1 MANIQLA
8 QLYKDLQQ
16 SFNARPCDLRK
27 CGILLAQLKIGL
39 VETGLLIPH
48 GDVNLDDLV
57 VARDILE
64 IGAFWSIRSKD
75 IPSFDRYFSQLLTFY
90 NDYRSVPF
98 PRSSAI
104 PDQVSARGITY
115 PLHSSQLPPS
125 PREYPIRGLNLIRLL
140 TQNRI
145 ADFHTTLES
154 LPLPADSLTQNPYIR
169 HPVNLER
176 WLMEGSYSKVWN
188 AREEAPAEEYKF
200 FVDSLMG
207 TIRNEIASCEEA
219 AYESLPLKDAAT
231 LLFFPSQSELF
242 AFAQQRGW
250 EVSLSTGIIT
260 FKKKGEEKFEI
271 PKEKLITADLA
282 YARELEQ
289 IV

>member
-1 MANIQLA
+1 MSSQLPNLHKELIRA
-8 QLYKDLQQ
+8 FTSHPSDL
-16 SFNARPCDLRK
+16 AATGK
-27 CGILLAQLKIGL
+27 LLARLKIVL
-39 VETGLLIPH
+39 IDTDLLFPQPSS
-48 GDVNLDDLV
+48 NPKELV

-64 IGAFWSIRSKD
+64 IGAFWSIRTRD
-75 IPSFDRYFSQLLTFY
+75 VPSFDRYFSQLQTFY
-90 NDYRSVPF
+90 NDFNSV
-98 PRSSAI
+98 
-104 PDQVSARGITY
+104 
-115 PLHSSQLPPS
+115 LPPS
-125 PREYPIRGLNLIRLL
+125 EREYPIRGLNLIRLL
-140 TQNRI
+140 IQNRI

-154 LPLPADSLTQNPYIR
+154 LPLPADELLNNPFIK

-231 LLFFPSQSELF
+231 LLFFKTQSELL
-242 AFAQQRGW
+242 AFAKQRDW
-250 EVSLSTGIIT
+250 QVNLTQETIT
-260 FKKKGEEKFEI
+260 FTHKSEEKMEI
-271 PKEKLITADLA
+271 PKDKLIANNLA

>member
-1 MANIQLA
+1 MTQLKE
-8 QLYKDLQQ
+8 LYEELIRG
-16 SFNARPCDLRK
+16 FNAKPSDLKK
-27 CGILLAQLKIGL
+27 CTVTLNKLKLGL
-39 VETGLLIPH
+39 IEAGLLLPK
-48 GDVNLDDLV
+48 GDVILGDLV
-57 VARDILE
+57 VAREVLE
-64 IGAFWSIRSKD
+64 IGAIVSIRSRD
-75 IPSFDRYFSQLLTFY
+75 IPSFDRYFAQLQTFY
-90 NDYRSVPF
+90 TDYSE
-98 PRSSAI
+98 S
-104 PDQVSARGITY
+104 
-115 PLHSSQLPPS
+115 LPPS
-125 PREYPIRGLNLIRLL
+125 KREYPIRGLNLIRLL

-154 LPLPADSLTQNPYIR
+154 LDADVIAENPYIS

-231 LLFFPSQSELF
+231 LLFFPNQSGLLIF
-242 AFAQQRGW
+242 AKERGW
-250 EVSLSTGIIT
+250 QVDISAGTIN
-260 FKKKGEEKFEI
+260 FKRKGEEKMEI
-271 PKEKLITADLA
+271 PKQRLITASLA

>member
-1 MANIQLA
+1 MAQHFRA
-8 QLYKDLQQ
+8 LYDDLQR
-16 SFNARPCDLRK
+16 SFTASPSDLKK
-27 CGILLAQLKIGL
+27 CGTLLAQLKMGL
-39 VETGLLIPH
+39 IEAGLLLPQ
-48 GDVNLDDLV
+48 GDPPLVDLIA
-57 VARDILE
+57 ARDILE
-64 IGAFWSIRSKD
+64 IGAFWSIRTRD
-75 IPSFDRYFSQLLTFY
+75 VPSFDRYFSQLQTFY
-90 NDYRSVPF
+90 TDYSSV
-98 PRSSAI
+98 
-104 PDQVSARGITY
+104 
-115 PLHSSQLPPS
+115 LPPS
-125 PREYPIRGLNLIRLL
+125 KREYPIRGLNLIRLL

-154 LPLPADSLTQNPYIR
+154 LPLPADVIADNPYIS

-231 LLFFPSQSELF
+231 LLFFTSQSELLK
-242 AFAQQRGW
+242 FAQHRGW
-250 EVSLSTGIIT
+250 QVNLTESSIT
-260 FKKKGEEKFEI
+260 FARKGEEQMEI
-271 PKEKLITADLA
+271 PKQKLIAASLA

>member
-1 MANIQLA
+1 MSLKV
-8 QLYKDLQQ
+8 LYENLQR
-16 SFNARPCDLRK
+16 SFSSTPATSKNGSP
-27 CGILLAQLKIGL
+27 
-39 VETGLLIPH
+39 
-48 GDVNLDDLV
+48 NLDDLI

-64 IGAFWSIRSKD
+64 IGAICSIRSRD
-75 IPSFDRYFSQLLTFY
+75 EASFDRYFSQLLSFY
-90 NDYRSVPF
+90 TDY
-98 PRSSAI
+98 SS
-104 PDQVSARGITY
+104 S
-115 PLHSSQLPPS
+115 LPPS
-125 PREYPIRGLNLIRLL
+125 KREFPIRGLNLIRLL

-154 LPLPADSLTQNPYIR
+154 LPIPADAIADNPYIS

-188 AREEAPAEEYKF
+188 ARAEAPAEEYKY

-219 AYESLPLKDAAT
+219 AYHSLPLKDAAL
-231 LLFFPSQSELF
+231 LLFFPSQSDLLS
-242 AFAQQRGW
+242 FAQQRGW
-250 EVSLSTGIIT
+250 QIDLSGRMIT
-260 FKKKGEEKFEI
+260 FARKDEEKMEI
-271 PKEKLITADLA
+271 PKEKLIASSLA

>member
-1 MANIQLA
+1 MSTNPLVS
-8 QLYKDLQQ
+8 LYQDLKQN
-16 SFNARPCDLRK
+16 FNAGPSGLKRT
-27 CGILLAQLKIGL
+27 GEILAQLKLGL
-39 VETGLLIPH
+39 IQAGLLVPQGEH
-48 GDVNLDDLV
+48 NLEDLS

-75 IPSFDRYFSQLLTFY
+75 VPSFDRYFSQLQTFY
-90 NDYRSVPF
+90 KDYS
-98 PRSSAI
+98 
-104 PDQVSARGITY
+104 QV
-115 PLHSSQLPPS
+115 LPPS
-125 PREYPIRGLNLIRLL
+125 PREYAIKGLNLIRLL

-154 LPLPADSLTQNPYIR
+154 LPAEALHDNPYLK

-176 WLMEGSYSKVWN
+176 WLMEGSYSKVWS
-188 AREEAPAEEYKF
+188 ARNEAPAEEYKY

-219 AYESLPLKDAAT
+219 AYNTLPIKDACT
-231 LLFFPSQSELF
+231 LLFFTNRSDLLT
-242 AFAQQRGW
+242 FAQQRKW
-250 EVSLSTGIIT
+250 EVDLMNEQIQ
-260 FKKKGEEKFEI
+260 FARKGEETLEI
-271 PKEKLITADLA
+271 PKQKVIVASLN